1 MLRMPSRSPTPSA
14 GFQTWIVGAVLTVVA
29 AFGLWDAVRR
39 GGHVLAVS
47 ANYGVAVDAPAA
59 APQGPTGYADGRR
72 SLLLPAGASDTAH
85 WIMQTQAMIAAGD
98 WRVRWVDYD
107 NAPGGREVHWAA
119 PFHWWLA
126 GLAWLDHGVSGR
138 PIGVSVERAAVY
150 SGPVMFGL
158 LLLGLTPFLLRR
170 FSAVAAALFLLGS
183 VAVFTFYMDFAA
195 GYADHHGLANI
206 CGLLTVLFL
215 ATGTIGEP
223 ARGRGWFIASGVAGG
238 AGLWISAA
246 TQVPVLVGIGL
257 GLLAAAKF
265 ARGRTAG
272 LAWLENPGLLRV
284 WGWSG
289 GAMSLAAWL
298 LEYFPHHLNMR
309 LEINHP
315 LYAAAWIGAGE
326 ALRVAVL
333 AVRDGRSALSSRD
346 RAAGA
351 VGASL
356 VVLLPLVIAFTKAR
370 TFVVVDPFVWRIH
383 NLYISE
389 FQSLGRILA
398 KGFTWTSVS
407 ICLPLLLVVPAAWRA
422 LRPGTPA
429 EERAQLMLVLG
440 PALLG
445 WFMGWSQVR
454 WLSLAY
460 ALTVPVLA
468 VFFRTSEAGRTRASF
483 FGWLAA
489 GTLLFAPG
497 LFKAGERTRDGADF
511 TTENIQSL
519 AERDVAHWL
528 RLRGGA
534 DRVVVAGS
542 PNSTSKL
549 IYHGGLAGVATL
561 YWENA
566 DGLRHAAALY
576 GSASADAAHEMVT
589 RLGVT
594 HLVFFSWDA
603 FEGPFA
609 QLERGLPA
617 EAPVPTDSFAAQLLG
632 SPVPPPWL
640 RLVPFKLPA
649 HPSLA
654 GEAVRI
660 WEVVPE
666 QTPATAL
673 ARAANYY
680 LELGRADVA
689 KKLAPSL
696 VEHADDL
703 APLVMLAGIA
713 SRERDAQG
721 FAAVFERVVA
731 ELPRAGS
738 LAPDERIHLA
748 VVLTVGQ
755 RLDLAAAQLRQVMG
769 QLDDR
774 SVRHLTSGEL
784 SDLLALSEGLRVA
797 WPSAE
802 LQQLAQSLV
811 PPDHKTEN

>member
-1 MLRMPSRSPTPSA
+1 MLRMPSRSPTSSA
-14 GFQTWIVGAVLTVVA
+14 GFQTWIVGAVLAAVA
-29 AFGLWDAVRR
+29 AFGIWDAVVR

-85 WIMQTQAMIAAGD
+85 WIIQTQAMIAAGD
-98 WRVRWVDYD
+98 WRVRWANYD
-107 NAPGGREVHWAA
+107 NAPAGREVHWAA

-126 GLAWLDHGVSGR
+126 GLAWLDHWVSGR

-158 LLLGLTPFLLRR
+158 LLLGLAPFLRR
-170 FSAVAAALFLLGS
+170 QFSAVATALFLLGS

-257 GLLAAAKF
+257 GLLAAAKL

-272 LAWLENPGLLRV
+272 LAWLANPGLLRV

-289 GAMSLAAWL
+289 GAMSFAAWL

-333 AVRDGRSALSSRD
+333 AIRDGRSALTGRD

-356 VVLLPLVIAFTKAR
+356 VALLPLVIALTKAT
-370 TFVVVDPFVWRIH
+370 TFVVADPFVWRIH

-389 FQSLGRILA
+389 FQPLGRILA
-398 KGFTWTSVS
+398 KGITWTSVS
-407 ICLPLLLVVPAAWRA
+407 ICLPLLLLVPAAWRA

-429 EERAQLMLVLG
+429 EERAQLVLVLG

-468 VFFRTSEAGRTRASF
+468 MFFRTNEAGRTHASF

-489 GTLLFAPG
+489 GVMLFAPG
-497 LFKAGERTRDGADF
+497 LFLAVQRTQAGADF
-511 TTENIQSL
+511 TAEDIRNL

-534 DRVVVAGS
+534 ERVVVAGS
-542 PNSTSKL
+542 PSPTSRL
-549 IYHGGLAGVATL
+549 IYHGGIAGVATL

-566 DGLRHAAALY
+566 AGLRNAAEFY
-576 GSASADAAHEMVT
+576 AAPTAEAARAIAT

-594 HLVFFSWDA
+594 HIVFISWGS
-603 FEGPFA
+603 FEPTYA
-609 QLERGLPA
+609 LLARGLPA
-617 EAPVPTDSFAAQLLG
+617 DAPLPADTFAAQLLHA
-632 SPVPPPWL
+632 PVPPPWL

-654 GEAVRI
+654 GEEVRI

-666 QTPATAL
+666 QTPAAAL

-680 LELGRADVA
+680 LELGRREYAE
-689 KKLAPSL
+689 KLAPAL
-696 VEHADDL
+696 VQYADELPD
-703 APLVMLAGIA
+703 LVMLAGIA
-713 SRERDAQG
+713 SRARDAAG
-721 FAAVFERVVA
+721 FGAVFERVLA
-731 ELPRAGS
+731 ELPRAGT
-738 LAPDERIHLA
+738 LALDEQIHLV
-748 VVLTVGQ
+748 VVLAVGQ
-755 RLDLAAAQLRQVMG
+755 RLELAQAQLRQVMG
-769 QLDDR
+769 RLDER
-774 SVRHLTSGEL
+774 SLRHLTSGEL
-784 SDLLALSEGLRVA
+784 ADLLALSDGLRVG
-797 WPSAE
+797 WPAAE
-802 LQQLAQSLV
+802 LQQLAQNLV
-811 PPDHKTEN
+811 PPDQRK